1 MKQKTILL
9 ELLRWLCAGLAV
21 VFLVVSFRQEPVSSA
36 AFEDV
41 ASAVTASIDLSALQE
56 GSVQMVK
63 RLYGLNPSDFDGCLL
78 YYPQTN
84 MEAEELL
91 LLKLGR
97 EEEVFRQPPQ
107 EFNALTQSR
116 KQGRKGLGGRFQRFQ
131 PTADGEER
139 AAKVVKNVEHHA
151 LAGLG
156 LGGQLFC
163 PLCHPGVQLPSQL
176 LGAVE
181 EESKPPA
188 DEHHAADGKGKV
200 VEAGAA
206 QQVEGDRLHKKHA
219 VQPGHQRPDPE
230 AGGDSTGQEHQSG
243 TLIVC
248 VYGGH

>member
-1 MKQKTILL
+1 MEFNALLVGLAPAGGADGGGFLVEGGAVFVEQDLLLL
-9 ELLRWLCAGLAV
+9 ELC
-21 VFLVVSFRQEPVSSA
+21 
-36 AFEDV
+36 
-41 ASAVTASIDLSALQE
+41 
-56 GSVQMVK
+56 
-63 RLYGLNPSDFDGCLL
+63 
-78 YYPQTN
+78 
-84 MEAEELL
+84 
-91 LLKLGR
+91 R

-116 KQGRKGLGGRFQRFQ
+116 KQGRKGLGGRFQCFQ
-131 PTADGEER
+131 PAADGEER

-163 PLCHPGVQLPSQL
+163 PLCNTGVQLPGQL
-176 LGAVE
+176 FGAVE
-181 EESKPPA
+181 EESEPSA
-188 DEHHAADGKGKV
+188 DEHHAADGEGQIIK
-200 VEAGAA
+200 AGTA

-248 VYGGH
+248 IHGGH

>member
-91 LLKLGR
+91 LLKLR
-97 EEEVFRQPPQ
+97 DTSQQ
-107 EFNALTQSR
+107 EAV
-116 KQGRKGLGGRFQRFQ
+116 
-131 PTADGEER
+131 R
-139 AAKVVKNVEHHA
+139 AA
-151 LAGLG
+151 
-156 LGGQLFC
+156 
-163 PLCHPGVQLPSQL
+163 
-176 LGAVE
+176 
-181 EESKPPA
+181 
-188 DEHHAADGKGKV
+188 
-200 VEAGAA
+200 VEARLETQKTSFDGYGLEQYDLLTNHSILDIRGNYVLFIRTPLPCSRRSAA
-206 QQVEGDRLHKKHA
+206 RCKEGKLWHSVHSSSRSYSCPSA
-219 VQPGHQRPDPE
+219 
-230 AGGDSTGQEHQSG
+230 SSC
-243 TLIVC
+243 TLC
-248 VYGGH
+248 CRNG

>member
-91 LLKLGR
+91 LLKLR
-97 EEEVFRQPPQ
+97 DTSQQ
-107 EFNALTQSR
+107 EAV
-116 KQGRKGLGGRFQRFQ
+116 
-131 PTADGEER
+131 R
-139 AAKVVKNVEHHA
+139 AA
-151 LAGLG
+151 
-156 LGGQLFC
+156 
-163 PLCHPGVQLPSQL
+163 
-176 LGAVE
+176 
-181 EESKPPA
+181 
-188 DEHHAADGKGKV
+188 
-200 VEAGAA
+200 VEARLETQKTSFDGYGLEQYDLLTTFCSSSIRTPLPCSRRSAA
-206 QQVEGDRLHKKHA
+206 RCKEGKLWHSVHSSSRSYSCPSASSCILCC
-219 VQPGHQRPDPE
+219 R
-230 AGGDSTGQEHQSG
+230 SG
-243 TLIVC
+243 
-248 VYGGH
+248 